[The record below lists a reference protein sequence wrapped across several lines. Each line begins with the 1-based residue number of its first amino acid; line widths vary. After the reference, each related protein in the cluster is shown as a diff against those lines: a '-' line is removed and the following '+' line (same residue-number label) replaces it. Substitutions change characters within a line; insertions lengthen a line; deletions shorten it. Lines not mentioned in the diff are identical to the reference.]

1 MLRRIALAALAL
13 ATVLVVPAG
22 PASAHPLG
30 NFTVN
35 TYVGLRVQPDR
46 VVIDLV
52 VDMAEIPTVQAKRGI
67 DTDDDGKIADAEG
80 AAFASSA
87 CADVARK
94 LTVQVDG
101 HRTPIRTLSAAV
113 AFPPGAAGLSTLRLT
128 CALAGDTGEIRGDR
142 TYELSSAAY
151 TDRVG
156 WREITAVGDRTT
168 VLRSDVPSTSASL
181 RLTAYPND
189 LLSSPL
195 DQRSA
200 TVRVRP
206 GGPAAP
212 DLVGSPSALAAPQPR
227 GIDAATRSF
236 TSLVARRDLTLGFGV
251 LALAL
256 AVVLGAVHAFA
267 PGHGKTMM
275 AAYLVGQRGSLRQ
288 ATVIGLTVTATHT
301 VGVLLLGI
309 VLSASTALA
318 PESLYPWLGL
328 ASGLLLAALGASL
341 LVRAVRH
348 RPMLLPPLVVKARE
362 PAVAAV
368 GAGPGAAAA
377 GHDHHDHSDDHD
389 HTDDHDHS
397 DDHDH
402 DGGHSHGGRRHTH
415 PLPPPGDAPLQWRTL
430 VPLGLAGGFVPSPS
444 AIVVLLGAIAL
455 DRAWFGVVLVVG
467 YGLGMAVTLTG
478 AGLLLVGARG
488 AIERR
493 LRGPR
498 ATRLAR
504 VVAALP
510 ALTAAAIVAG
520 GLYLAFRGAVQL

>member
-1 MLRRIALAALAL
+1 LALAA
-13 ATVLVVPAG
+13 VLVTGAG

-35 TYVGLRVQPDR
+35 TYSGLRIQPDR
-46 VVIDLV
+46 VVVDLV
-52 VDMAEIPTVQAKRGI
+52 VDMAEIPTVQAKRTI
-67 DTDDDGKIADAEG
+67 DSDSDGKVSDTEG
-80 AAFASSA
+80 SAYAAQA
-87 CADVARK
+87 CPDLARK
-94 LTVQVDG
+94 LNLQVDG
-101 HRTPIRTLSAAV
+101 RQAPLRSLSAEV
-113 AFPPGAAGLSTLRLT
+113 AFPAGAAGLATLRLT
-128 CALAGDTGEIRGDR
+128 CALATDTGEIRGDR
-142 TYELSSAAY
+142 TVEFTSSAY

-168 VLRSDVPSTSASL
+168 VAASDVRPTSTSN
-181 RLTAYPND
+181 RLTTYPND

-195 DQRSA
+195 DQRTA

-212 DLVGSPSALAAPQPR
+212 EMPGAAPGTSASQPR

-236 TSLVARRDLTLGFGV
+236 TALVARQHLSLGFGA

-256 AVVLGAVHAFA
+256 AVGLGAIHAFA

-288 ATVIGLTVTATHT
+288 AGVIGLTVTATHT

-309 VLSASTALA
+309 VLSASTTLA

-328 ASGLLLAALGASL
+328 ASGLMLATLGASL

-348 RPMLLPPLVVKARE
+348 RPLLLPAGATATTAELVHVHAEAHVHSGALVGGGDGATAGRRGHADVRKGDD
-362 PAVAAV
+362 
-368 GAGPGAAAA
+368 GAGHRHPDGD
-377 GHDHHDHSDDHD
+377 G
-389 HTDDHDHS
+389 
-397 DDHDH
+397 
-402 DGGHSHGGRRHTH
+402 DGGHSHGGRHHTH
-415 PLPPPGDAPLQWRTL
+415 PPIPAGEAMQWRTL

-455 DRAWFGVVLVVG
+455 GRAWFGVVLVVG
-467 YGLGMAVTLTG
+467 YGLGMAATLTG

-488 AIERR
+488 AIENR
-493 LRGPR
+493 LSGPR
-498 ATRLAR
+498 ASRL
-504 VVAALP
+504 VPMVAALP
-510 ALTAAAIVAG
+510 ALTAVAIIAG
-520 GLYLAFRGAVQL
+520 GVYLAFRGAIQL